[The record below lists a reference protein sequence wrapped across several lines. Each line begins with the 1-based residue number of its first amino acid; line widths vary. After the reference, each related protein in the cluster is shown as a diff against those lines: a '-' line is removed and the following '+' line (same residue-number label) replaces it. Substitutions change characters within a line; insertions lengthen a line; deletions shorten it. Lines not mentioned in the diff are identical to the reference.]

1 MWSWLCCLIA
11 LTPFAI
17 LPLLWV
23 TFPESCSNGHIYY
36 APDYNGDGTPDEP
49 WLCHVP
55 RRCGW
60 ACTPDVDCLAGGL
73 YGPTRGGGLLLLL
86 LFGGVIAFFACF
98 YHPDTDLEYIPAER
112 TYVPA
117 KSKYRRGLEAYPI
130 R

>member
-1 MWSWLCCLIA
+1 MELVVLYSCL
-11 LTPFAI
+11 LPFAL

-23 TFPESCSNGHIYY
+23 TFPDSCSEGHIYY
-36 APDYNGDGTPDEP
+36 AHDYDGDGTPDEP

-73 YGPTRGGGLLLLL
+73 AGPTRGGGLLLFI
-86 LFGGVIAFFACF
+86 LFGGVIAFSPVFR
-98 YHPDTDLEYIPAER
+98 PVDTLEYESNAPQ
-112 TYVPA
+112 
-117 KSKYRRGLEAYPI
+117 SKYVNTRRRGIEGYPI